1 VTVEEGFEEARMKMQ
16 QVLAAIAIAVL
27 LGGCGK
33 PQGPASAAQP
43 SAAANTASAAAT
55 AATPV
60 AARSLGE
67 DVFQK
72 ACRACHGPG
81 IAGAPKVGDAAAWAP
96 RIAQGIEVLH
106 EHSLT
111 GFTGRTGVM
120 PPKGGFANL
129 SDDEVKA
136 AVDYMVAHAQ

>member
-1 VTVEEGFEEARMKMQ
+1 MTMKQM
-16 QVLAAIAIAVL
+16 LAAISIAAL

-43 SAAANTASAAAT
+43 SVPATTASAAAT
-55 AATPV
+55 AAAPAT
-60 AARSLGE
+60 ARPLGE

-72 ACRACHGPG
+72 ACRACHGTG

-136 AVDYMVAHAQ
+136 AVDYMVAQAQ